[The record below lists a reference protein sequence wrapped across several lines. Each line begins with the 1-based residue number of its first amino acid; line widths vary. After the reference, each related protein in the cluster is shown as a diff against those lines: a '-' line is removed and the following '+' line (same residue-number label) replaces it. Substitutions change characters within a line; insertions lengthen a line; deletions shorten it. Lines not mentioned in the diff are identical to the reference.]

1 MAISQDFQFFYTNAE
16 GTSILMGAG
25 TDYDVVDIRGLGMP
39 SVRANDVPRLDTHGA
54 LTSRKELL
62 PGRTVNLQVVVQGDP
77 GDGTLDARVT
87 SLSKACQVHDTPGTL
102 TFRFPIGYGVA
113 STTDDDRFLTAYCR
127 RITKM
132 ITASQS
138 SGRIPCYIQFECP
151 NPVIRCATQS
161 TSLIELTAFG
171 GGTTFNETFSLG
183 FGTASSLSTLVD
195 NEGNFPA
202 YPNLRFA
209 GPLVD
214 PGIANNTKGQWI
226 QLAGVTIDSG
236 DYVDINFY
244 ERSILQSGTTSVY
257 NKLTNDSTW
266 WTLDPGLNSL
276 TFTAS
281 SASAVEMTFNW
292 YHSWI

>member
-1 MAISQDFQFFYTNAE
+1 MAISQDFQFFYTNPE

-102 TFRFPIGYGVA
+102 TFRFPVGYGVA

-151 NPVIRCATQS
+151 NPIIRCATQS
-161 TSLIELTAFG
+161 TSLIELTSFG

-183 FGTASSLSTLVD
+183 LVLLHRCR
-195 NEGNFPA
+195 P
-202 YPNLRFA
+202 
-209 GPLVD
+209 
-214 PGIANNTKGQWI
+214 
-226 QLAGVTIDSG
+226 
-236 DYVDINFY
+236 
-244 ERSILQSGTTSVY
+244 
-257 NKLTNDSTW
+257 
-266 WTLDPGLNSL
+266 
-276 TFTAS
+276 
-281 SASAVEMTFNW
+281 
-292 YHSWI
+292 